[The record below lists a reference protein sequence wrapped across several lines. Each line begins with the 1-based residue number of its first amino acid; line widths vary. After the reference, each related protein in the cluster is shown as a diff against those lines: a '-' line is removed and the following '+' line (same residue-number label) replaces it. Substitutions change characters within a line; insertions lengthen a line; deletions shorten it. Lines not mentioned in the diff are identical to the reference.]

1 MVEIGETRLFKMSEL
16 RFRETLKI
24 FAVFPTMRLGKY
36 CRVEFE
42 ASLYGKVLCFFF
54 ISGANYMRKCDLP
67 SKPCFFRMGVGISTP
82 WLSWG
87 VPSLFSCL

>member
-24 FAVFPTMRLGKY
+24 FAVFPTMRWGKY

-42 ASLYGKVLCFFF
+42 ASLYEKFCASFLLVVQ
-54 ISGANYMRKCDLP
+54 I
-67 SKPCFFRMGVGISTP
+67 T
-82 WLSWG
+82 
-87 VPSLFSCL
+87 